1 MLRERLICLLVFT
14 GLTGAQ
20 LLLISGGNVSYMI
33 ERKEKKD
40 NRKNGQRKEDRELVR
55 VCVRV
60 CVIDETE

>member
-1 MLRERLICLLVFT
+1 MSARVYGLA

-40 NRKNGQRKEDRELVR
+40 NRKNGQRKEDRELVH

-60 CVIDETE
+60 CVYKCERAV